1 MLYLLYFSPTGGT
14 ERVCRLLAGAWE
26 EEGRPVDLTRRDTDV
41 SRLRLGAE
49 DICLVAV
56 PAFAGRVPQIAAQ
69 RLGQLTGGG
78 AQAVPVAVF
87 GNRAWEDTL
96 LETRDLLLERGFR
109 CPAAVAA
116 VAEHSI
122 FRQYGADRPDE
133 EDQRQLAAFSQQLR
147 QHLAQFPE
155 GTVAVPGHHPYRAYG
170 KPGLLPAVSAAC
182 TGCGRCAAGCPVGA
196 ISAGRPA
203 AIDTG
208 RCIGCLRC
216 VSLCPAGACQTDA
229 AAVAAAAQRMEPLF
243 CERKENEL
251 FLA

>member
-26 EEGRPVDLTRRDTDV
+26 EEGRPVDLTRRDADV

-122 FRQYGADRPDE
+122 FRQYGAGRPDE
-133 EDQRQLAAFSQQLR
+133 EDRRQLAAFSQQLR

-155 GTVAVPGHHPYRAYG
+155 GDGGRARPSPL
-170 KPGLLPAVSAAC
+170 PGLRQA
-182 TGCGRCAAGCPVGA
+182 
-196 ISAGRPA
+196 RPA
-203 AIDTG
+203 ARGVRRLYRLRPVRRRLPGEGHFRRAAG
-208 RCIGCLRC
+208 RHRYRAVHRLSALRLPVPGGGLPNRC
-216 VSLCPAGACQTDA
+216 DGGGRRRPADG
-229 AAVAAAAQRMEPLF
+229 AAVL
-243 CERKENEL
+243 
-251 FLA
+251 